1 MFVSG
6 FQKTE
11 YLNAL
16 CLQKKK
22 TTTKKPTKAH
32 KTKTYLRKR
41 NLSKRIINQM

>member
-22 TTTKKPTKAH
+22 KQQQKNPPKHTKQKP
-32 KTKTYLRKR
+32 
-41 NLSKRIINQM
+41 I